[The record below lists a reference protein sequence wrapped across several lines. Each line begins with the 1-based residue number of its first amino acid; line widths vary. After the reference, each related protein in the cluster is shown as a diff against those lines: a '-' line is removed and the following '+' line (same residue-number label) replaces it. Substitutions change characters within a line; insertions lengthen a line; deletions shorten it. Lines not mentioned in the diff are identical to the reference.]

1 MADPVEVRTAV
12 EQATDELAQS
22 QADLLT
28 VLDEIEHKE
37 RADKTMISSVLRE
50 ALARVSRAQR
60 RLALLRPEL

>member
-12 EQATDELAQS
+12 EQATDELAQA